1 MEKEAFMLIND
12 KVVLAVVD
20 VVKGMDNEAVKAF
33 VEAVEALDEKKNAGK
48 NRRVNT
54 IPAILAMLGKCT
66 APTTVKGLYEAHN
79 AEMQELGYT
88 SVQAL
93 NYLFCHELKGDPR
106 IVRDIDI
113 DTKCIIYSLA

>member
-12 KVVLAVVD
+12 KVALAVVE

-33 VEAVEALDEKKNAGK
+33 VEVVTAENAKKSAGK
-48 NRRVNT
+48 NRRVST
-54 IPAILAMLGKCT
+54 IPAVLAMLGKCS
-66 APTTVKGLYEAHN
+66 APTTVKGLYEAN
-79 AEMQELGYT
+79 KVEMQELGYT
-88 SVQAL
+88 SPQAL
-93 NYLFCHELKGDPR
+93 NYLFCHELKGDTR